1 MPVPRSVASSAAE
14 RNLVDSK
21 ADAHSLKSS
30 SWRKKLQSRISRP
43 WVKLVVFG
51 LCLLPLAWLIWGVV
65 ADRLGAN
72 PAEALLRATGDW
84 ALRFLCIVLA
94 VTPLRQALKLP
105 VLARFRRMLGLYAFF
120 YATLHLLCYAWFD
133 MGLDWG
139 EIVLDIP
146 KRPFI
151 LVGFATWVILLLLT
165 ITSPH
170 RMVRMLGGRRWQWL
184 HRLVYLCVPLALLH
198 FFWMRAGKNNFAE
211 VWVYAL
217 ILGSL
222 MLWRLVHA
230 LRNRLRPPAAKNR

>member
-1 MPVPRSVASSAAE
+1 MAGLRSAVESDAE
-14 RNLVDSK
+14 RKMQGINAGGNSW
-21 ADAHSLKSS
+21 KSPG
-30 SWRKKLQSRISRP
+30 WRKSLQSLLSRS
-43 WVKLVVFG
+43 WVKAVVWG
-51 LCLLPLAWLIWGVV
+51 GGLLPLAWLIWGIV
-65 ADRLGAN
+65 ADQLGAN
-72 PAEALLRATGDW
+72 PAETLLRETGSW
-84 ALRFLCIVLA
+84 TLRFLGIVLA
-94 VTPLRQALKLP
+94 ITPLRQALKLP

-120 YATLHLLCYAWFD
+120 YAVLHLLCYAWFD

-151 LVGFATWVILLLLT
+151 LVGFITWVILLLLA

-170 RMVRMLGGRRWQWL
+170 YMLRALGGRRWQWL

-217 ILGSL
+217 ILGLL
-222 MLWRLVHA
+222 MLWRLVYA
-230 LRNRLRPPAAKNR
+230 LRNRFRQRVAKSH